1 MTPLLLRLRGLA
13 CAALLLAAAAPG
25 TAIPV
30 SPATSAAP
38 AASAAPVTPAAP
50 ATSAAPA
57 ASAAHGQAQP
67 GSASPRPA
75 VATAPPAI
83 LVFTRTR
90 GWRHDSIPQAVETL
104 SALAAQAGLDV
115 VHSEDPGLF
124 EDASLARFD
133 AVVFANTTGDVLD
146 PAQQA
151 AFRRYIA
158 GGGGFMGVHSA
169 ADTHKQWP
177 WYGDLV
183 GAWFKNHPPGL
194 QTAPVRFESGRGPGG
209 LQRWQV
215 TDELYNYR
223 RNPRPAV
230 EVIATVDE
238 SGYAGGTMGSDH
250 PIAWCHA
257 AAGGRAWYTGLGHD
271 PALYADPVFRE
282 HLLRGLRYAT
292 GRSDDC

>member
-13 CAALLLAAAAPG
+13 CAALLLAAAPGPATPIAPA
-25 TAIPV
+25 TPI
-30 SPATSAAP
+30 SPATP
-38 AASAAPVTPAAP
+38 ATPVTPATPAP
-50 ATSAAPA
+50 AQPDAAA
-57 ASAAHGQAQP
+57 
-67 GSASPRPA
+67 PRPA

-90 GWRHDSIPQAVETL
+90 GWRHDSIPQAVDTL
-104 SALAAQAGLDV
+104 RALAAQTGLAV
-115 VHSEDPGLF
+115 VHSEDPELF
-124 EDASLARFD
+124 EDASLARFG

-146 PAQQA
+146 AAQQA
-151 AFRRYIA
+151 AFQRYIA

>member
-1 MTPLLLRLRGLA
+1 MTSLLLRLRALA

-25 TAIPV
+25 SATPISPAIPI
-30 SPATSAAP
+30 SPATPAAL
-38 AASAAPVTPAAP
+38 AASAAPATPATPAP
-50 ATSAAPA
+50 AQPDTAAP
-57 ASAAHGQAQP
+57 H
-67 GSASPRPA
+67 PA

-90 GWRHDSIPQAVETL
+90 GWRHDSIPQAVDTL
-104 SALAAQAGLDV
+104 RALAAQAGLDV

-146 PAQQA
+146 AAQQA
-151 AFRRYIA
+151 AFQRYIA

-250 PIAWCHA
+250 PIAWCQA